1 MERIAKFH
9 KVSYEQFEGDWKDT
23 FGLTDAERSN
33 VFTKDCVCQ
42 PEPLPV
48 LRVMIFIHQWH

>member
-23 FGLTDAERSN
+23 FGPIETEEILTDAVELPGL
-33 VFTKDCVCQ
+33 V
-42 PEPLPV
+42 EPQFHETVHLE
-48 LRVMIFIHQWH
+48 IE

>member
-23 FGLTDAERSN
+23 FGPIETEEIKRIYEGIRLQGQLQDP
-33 VFTKDCVCQ
+33 Q
-42 PEPLPV
+42 
-48 LRVMIFIHQWH
+48 VMIFIHR

>member
-23 FGLTDAERSN
+23 LKQKRSKE
-33 VFTKDCVCQ
+33 FMKGSVCLQ
-42 PEPLPV
+42 GQLQDPQ
-48 LRVMIFIHQWH
+48 VMIFIHR

>member
-23 FGLTDAERSN
+23 FGPIETEFMKGS
-33 VFTKDCVCQ
+33 VCLQ
-42 PEPLPV
+42 GQLQDPQ
-48 LRVMIFIHQWH
+48 VMIFIHR

>member
-23 FGLTDAERSN
+23 FGPIETEEIKSCLLYTSPSPRD
-33 VFTKDCVCQ
+33 
-42 PEPLPV
+42 
-48 LRVMIFIHQWH
+48 